1 MALELGRL
9 EPVDPRS
16 IWPHEARNLTPWLLE
31 HAEHL
36 ADALRIDLELQ
47 AAEHPVGGYLLDI
60 VGRDLTNDA
69 VLIVENQLGETDHS
83 HLGQVLTYAA
93 GTDAST
99 IVWIATSFREEH
111 RQALDWL
118 NQGTGDDAHFFG
130 LELAVVRIGDS
141 VPAPLFRV
149 VSEPNEWQKR
159 VRVATGATKGGG
171 KAALYVEFWTRFL
184 QRLRT
189 EHPDWTRATE
199 PQTQNWMSM
208 PAPIKG
214 GSYYAVSFAAGG
226 RLRTELYIDSGEAE
240 ESLRIYEHLAAQRAV
255 LESAYGG
262 PLEFEPLEGRR
273 ACRIAVYRTGAV
285 TERERWED
293 FIDWYFASGVSLR
306 RALAAADLP

>member
-1 MALELGRL
+1 MLELGRL
-9 EPVDPRS
+9 ETVDPRS
-16 IWPHEARNLTPWLLE
+16 IWPHEARDLAPWLLG

-36 ADALRIDLELQ
+36 ADALRIDLELE
-47 AAEHPVGGYLLDI
+47 AAEHPVGGYLLDL

-93 GTDAST
+93 GTAAST

-118 NQGTGDDAHFFG
+118 NQGTGDEAHFFG

-141 VPAPLFRV
+141 APAPLFRV

-159 VRVATGATKGGG
+159 VRAATRATQAGG
-171 KAALYVEFWTRFL
+171 KTALYVEFWSRFL
-184 QRLRT
+184 ERLRT
-189 EHPDWTRATE
+189 EHPDWTRATK
-199 PQTQNWMSM
+199 PQAQNWMSM

-214 GSYYAVSFAAGG
+214 GSYFAVSFAAGG
-226 RLRTELYIDSGEAE
+226 RLRTELYIDSRDAE
-240 ESLRIYEHLAAQRAV
+240 ESMRIYEQLSVQRAV

-273 ACRIAVYRTGAV
+273 ACRIAVYRSGAV
-285 TERERWED
+285 SERERWEE
-293 FIDWYFASGVSLR
+293 FIDWFFASGISLR
-306 RALAAADLP
+306 RALATAELP